1 MASDD
6 SHLEEA
12 FPEYELEVQDEH
24 GETVVTAR
32 LDLPA
37 AEAFRLFCDPI
48 HLSEW
53 LFVVGTVVVG
63 RRDARGRP
71 LEIDFMGSLDRC
83 SISYALGYSYDDATL
98 EVRWDQTRG
107 SPTRIC
113 GHARFVPRDDGSCT
127 LRYVLTAQLPGHLPP
142 WSDELYRSRPA
153 ETVVL
158 DFCEWLRSRPRP

>member
-6 SHLEEA
+6 SRLEEA
-12 FPEYELEVQDEH
+12 FPEYELRVSDEQ

-37 AEAFRLFCDPI
+37 DEAFRLFCDPD

-63 RRDARGRP
+63 RRDACGRP

-83 SISYALGYSYDDATL
+83 SISYALGYVYDDAAR
-98 EVRWDQTRG
+98 EVRWSQTRG
-107 SPTRIC
+107 SPKRLC
-113 GHARFVPRDDGSCT
+113 GSARFIPRDDESCM
-127 LRYVLTAQLPGHLPP
+127 LRYVLTAELPSHLPP

-158 DFCEWLRSRPRP
+158 DFCEWLRARAGW